1 MSKATY
7 VDDLVKAYEVERLAN
22 QNRTRSPYKNMHK
35 DRWIEVCSAYN
46 RKKIA
51 KGKRSVGKSNK
62 RRFRLTALGL
72 VRAIQE
78 CGAWAKICR
87 DNRAY
92 SAKQREQAA

>member
-7 VDDLVKAYEVERLAN
+7 VDDLVKAYEAERHAN
-22 QNRTRSPYKNMHK
+22 QKRCQASYKNMHK

-51 KGKRSVGKSNK
+51 KGKRSIGKSNK

-72 VRAIQE
+72 ARAIQE

-92 SAKQREQAA
+92 LAKQREQAA

>member
-7 VDDLVKAYEVERLAN
+7 VDDLVKAYEAERLAN

-46 RKKIA
+46 RRAIA
-51 KGKRSVGKSNK
+51 KGKRGVGKSNK
-62 RRFRLTALGL
+62 RRFRLTSLGL
-72 VRAIQE
+72 ARAIQD
-78 CGAWAKICR
+78 CSSWTKICR

-92 SAKQREQAA
+92 LAKQREQAA